1 MQYRTKYIIKYI
13 HMHVITLKIACFT
26 ELIIRLYYRI
36 KVILKI
42 KFCILKAK

>member
-13 HMHVITLKIACFT
+13 HIHVKTLKIAYFT
-26 ELIIRLYYRI
+26 EFIIRLYYRI

-42 KFCILKAK
+42 KFCILEAK